1 MAELLLSSSVLI
13 AAMALLRLLLKNRV
27 SARLIYALWLVAAL
41 RLMLPIQLAPSPV
54 SVMNVPEQLYA
65 QVSSEAFRPAETGPA
80 LTEPDPVTEP
90 PEAQNLGMTAG
101 RGTAYPAQIHL
112 RLVGGMFR
120 HQQNLLALIPQ
131 SGNRLQDAV

>member
-65 QVSSEAFRPAETGPA
+65 QVSSEAFRPAETGPV
-80 LTEPDPVTEP
+80 LTEPDTALEP
-90 PEAQNLGMTAG
+90 PALTASA
-101 RGTAYPAQIHL
+101 RT
-112 RLVGGMFR
+112 RF
-120 HQQNLLALIPQ
+120 
-131 SGNRLQDAV
+131 